1 MRIFVTWLLC
11 LAVHGMALAQTPI
24 SVTVLCDASY
34 PPYSYAEND
43 EAKGLYSD
51 ILRAAFTRMP
61 GYRVSIR
68 PVPWPR
74 GLAALE
80 KGTAFALFPP
90 YHRPVERPW
99 MDYSRPILEESVVAF
114 VRADLA
120 QQRAI
125 VDFPAAYAG
134 LRIGLNRGFNIIAA
148 PSYKTMLAAGQLQ
161 QSYATDNRTNLL
173 QLKRKRIDVFI
184 NDRLSILWELQQ
196 MRSEGLFATSGLS
209 WLVEGPKLSSE
220 HGHLGYTRINQQA
233 YPYKQDFMQR
243 LDQALLSLEQDGSI
257 ASLAQ
262 RYSAIDLLPATGTGT
277 GTGSSQGE
285 TPGNDL

>member
-1 MRIFVTWLLC
+1 MRILVTWLLC
-11 LAVHGMALAQTPI
+11 LTMHGIAQAQTPV

-34 PPYSYAEND
+34 PPYSYAENG

-51 ILRAAFTRMP
+51 ILRAAFARMP

-114 VRADLA
+114 VRTELA
-120 QQRAI
+120 QQRTI
-125 VDFPAAYAG
+125 DDFPGAYAG
-134 LRIGLNRGFNIIAA
+134 LRIGLNRGFNTITAS
-148 PSYKTMLAAGQLQ
+148 SYKTMLAAGEVT
-161 QSYATDNRTNLL
+161 QSYATDSRTNLL
-173 QLKRKRIDVFI
+173 QLRGKRIDVYI

-196 MRSEGLFATSGLS
+196 MRNEGLFFRSGLN

-220 HGHLGYTRINQQA
+220 HGHLGYTRINEQA
-233 YPYKQDFMQR
+233 YPYKQDFMQQ
-243 LDQALLSLEQDGSI
+243 LDQALLALEQDGSI
-257 ASLAQ
+257 TRLAQ
-262 RYSAIDLLPATGTGT
+262 RYSSIDPLPTTGN
-277 GTGSSQGE
+277 GSSE
-285 TPGNDL
+285 DATSGNDL

>member
-1 MRIFVTWLLC
+1 MRILLAWLLC
-11 LAVHGMALAQTPI
+11 LAVHGAALAQAPI

-34 PPYSYAEND
+34 PPYSYAENG

-51 ILRAAFTRMP
+51 ILRAAFARMP
-61 GYRVSIR
+61 GYRVNIR

-80 KGTAFALFPP
+80 KGAAFALFPP
-90 YHRPVERPW
+90 YHRPAERPW

-114 VRADLA
+114 VRTDQAK
-120 QQRAI
+120 QRAI
-125 VDFPAAYAG
+125 ADFPAAYAG

-148 PSYKTMLAAGQLQ
+148 PSYKVMLAAGQLQ

-173 QLKRKRIDVFI
+173 QLKRNRIDVYI

-196 MRSEGLFATSGLS
+196 MRSEGLFVTTGLN

-220 HGHLGYTRINQQA
+220 HGHLGYTRVNQQA

-243 LDQALLSLEQDGSI
+243 LDQALLALEEDGSI

-262 RYSAIDLLPATGTGT
+262 RYSSIDLLPATGTG
-277 GTGSSQGE
+277 SSHGE

>member
-1 MRIFVTWLLC
+1 MRILVAWLLC
-11 LAVHGMALAQTPI
+11 LAVQGTALAQTPI

-34 PPYSYAEND
+34 PPYSYAENG
-43 EAKGLYSD
+43 EAKGLYND
-51 ILRAAFTRMP
+51 ILRAAFARMP

-90 YHRPVERPW
+90 YYRPVERPW

-114 VRADLA
+114 VRSELA

-125 VDFPAAYAG
+125 EDFPAAYAG

-148 PSYKTMLAAGQLQ
+148 PDYKRMLAAGQVQ
-161 QSYATDNRTNLL
+161 QSYASDNRTNLL
-173 QLKRKRIDVFI
+173 QLKRQRIDVYI

-196 MRSEGLFATSGLS
+196 MRDQDLLGNAELD
-209 WLVEGPKLSSE
+209 WLVEGPRLSSE
-220 HGHLGYTRINQQA
+220 HGHLGYTRLNPQT

-243 LDQALLSLEQDGSI
+243 LDQVLLDLEADGSI
-257 ASLAQ
+257 ARLAAH
-262 RYSAIDLLPATGTGT
+262 YSALDLRPGIGTGHT
-277 GTGSSQGE
+277 N
-285 TPGNDL
+285 GNNL

>member
-1 MRIFVTWLLC
+1 MRILVAWLLC
-11 LAVHGMALAQTPI
+11 LALQGTALAQTPI

-34 PPYSYAEND
+34 PPYSYAENG

-51 ILRAAFTRMP
+51 ILRAAFARMP

-90 YHRPVERPW
+90 YYRPVERPW

-114 VRADLA
+114 VRSELA

-125 VDFPAAYAG
+125 EDFPAAYAG

-148 PSYKTMLAAGQLQ
+148 PDYKRMLAAGQVQ
-161 QSYATDNRTNLL
+161 QSYASDNRTNLL
-173 QLKRKRIDVFI
+173 QLKRQRIDVYI

-196 MRSEGLFATSGLS
+196 MRDQHLLGNTGLDC
-209 WLVEGPKLSSE
+209 LVEGPRLSSE
-220 HGHLGYTRINQQA
+220 HGHLGYTRLNPQT

-243 LDQALLSLEQDGSI
+243 LDQVLLDLEADGSI
-257 ASLAQ
+257 ARLAAH
-262 RYSAIDLLPATGTGT
+262 YSALDLRPGIGTGHT
-277 GTGSSQGE
+277 N
-285 TPGNDL
+285 GNNL

>member
-1 MRIFVTWLLC
+1 MRILVAWLLY
-11 LAVHGMALAQTPI
+11 LAVQGTALAQTPI

-34 PPYSYAEND
+34 PPYSYAENG

-51 ILRAAFTRMP
+51 ILRAAFARMP

-90 YHRPVERPW
+90 YYRPVERPW

-114 VRADLA
+114 VRSELA

-125 VDFPAAYAG
+125 EDFPAAYAG

-148 PSYKTMLAAGQLQ
+148 PDYKRMLAAGQVQ
-161 QSYATDNRTNLL
+161 QSYASDNRTNLL
-173 QLKRKRIDVFI
+173 QLKRQRIDVYI

-196 MRSEGLFATSGLS
+196 MRDQHLLGNTGLD
-209 WLVEGPKLSSE
+209 WLVEGPRLSSE
-220 HGHLGYTRINQQA
+220 HGHLGYTRLNPQA

-243 LDQALLSLEQDGSI
+243 LDQVLLDLEADGSI
-257 ASLAQ
+257 ARLAAH
-262 RYSAIDLLPATGTGT
+262 YSALDLR
-277 GTGSSQGE
+277 
-285 TPGNDL
+285 PGIGMGHTNGNNL

>member
-1 MRIFVTWLLC
+1 MRILVAWLLC
-11 LAVHGMALAQTPI
+11 LAMHGIAQAQTPI

-51 ILRAAFTRMP
+51 ILRAAFARMP

-68 PVPWPR
+68 PVPWAR
-74 GLAALE
+74 GLSALE

-90 YHRPVERPW
+90 YHCPVERPW

-114 VRADLA
+114 VRAELA

-125 VDFPAAYAG
+125 EDFPAAYAG
-134 LRIGLNRGFNIIAA
+134 LRIGLNRGFSSITE
-148 PSYKTMLAAGQLQ
+148 PKYTTMLAAGEVK

-173 QLKRKRIDVFI
+173 QLRRKRIDVFV

-196 MRSEGLFATSGLS
+196 MHNKGMFASNGLN

-220 HGHLGYTRINQQA
+220 HGHLGYTRINEQA
-233 YPYKQDFMQR
+233 YPYKQDFRQQ
-243 LDQALLSLEQDGSI
+243 LDQALLTLEQDGSI
-257 ASLAQ
+257 ARLAQ
-262 RYSAIDLLPATGTGT
+262 RYSSIDLLPATDS
-277 GTGSSQGE
+277 GSGE
-285 TPGNDL
+285 NATSGNDL

>member
-1 MRIFVTWLLC
+1 
-11 LAVHGMALAQTPI
+11 
-24 SVTVLCDASY
+24 
-34 PPYSYAEND
+34 
-43 EAKGLYSD
+43 
-51 ILRAAFTRMP
+51 MP

-99 MDYSRPILEESVVAF
+99 MDYSRPILEERVVTF
-114 VRADLA
+114 VRSELA

-125 VDFPAAYAG
+125 EEFPAAYAG
-134 LRIGLNRGFNIIAA
+134 LRIGLNRGFNVIAE
-148 PSYKTMLAAGQLQ
+148 PSHKTMLAAGEVK

-173 QLKRKRIDVFI
+173 QLKHKRIDVFI

-196 MRSEGLFATSGLS
+196 MRNEGLFATSGLN
-209 WLVEGPKLSSE
+209 WLAEGPKLSSE
-220 HGHLGYTRINQQA
+220 HGHLGYTRINEQA

-243 LDQALLSLEQDGSI
+243 LDQALLALEQDGSI
-257 ASLAQ
+257 VRLAQ
-262 RYSAIDLLPATGTGT
+262 RYSSIDLLPATGS
-277 GTGSSQGE
+277 GSGE
-285 TPGNDL
+285 GATSGNDL

>member
-1 MRIFVTWLLC
+1 MRILVAWLLY
-11 LAVHGMALAQTPI
+11 LAVQGTALAQTPI

-34 PPYSYAEND
+34 PPYSYAENG

-51 ILRAAFTRMP
+51 ILRAAFARMP

-80 KGTAFALFPP
+80 KGTAFALLPP
-90 YHRPVERPW
+90 YYRPVERPW

-114 VRADLA
+114 MRSELA
-120 QQRAI
+120 QQLAI
-125 VDFPAAYAG
+125 EDFPAAYAG

-148 PSYKTMLAAGQLQ
+148 PDYKRMLAAGQVQ
-161 QSYATDNRTNLL
+161 QSYASDNRTNLL
-173 QLKRKRIDVFI
+173 QLKRQRIDVYI

-196 MRSEGLFATSGLS
+196 MRDQDLLGNAGLD
-209 WLVEGPKLSSE
+209 WLVEGPRLSSE
-220 HGHLGYTRINQQA
+220 HGHLGYTRLNPQA

-243 LDQALLSLEQDGSI
+243 LDQVLLDLEADGSI
-257 ASLAQ
+257 ARLAAH
-262 RYSAIDLLPATGTGT
+262 YSALDLR
-277 GTGSSQGE
+277 
-285 TPGNDL
+285 PGIGMGHTNGNNL